1 MCVDLLKRSKTCT
14 LASIY
19 ISPLLLGGLTTHC
32 HISIILLLM
41 RLCFIKK
48 QGGRPL
54 CQAWSNEA
62 RHHGGCNLGRQAVY
76 LQHHGHE
83 EGDVQTLVMRVS
95 PSWVF
100 VSSC

>member
-19 ISPLLLGGLTTHC
+19 ISLLLLGGLTTHC

-48 QGGRPL
+48 QGAGHYVKPGPTKRDIMVDATWDAKL
-54 CQAWSNEA
+54 CTCNIMDMKKVMFKHWS
-62 RHHGGCNLGRQAVY
+62 
-76 LQHHGHE
+76 
-83 EGDVQTLVMRVS
+83 
-95 PSWVF
+95 
-100 VSSC
+100 